1 MRKLIGN
8 KAFYKMVLLVA
19 VPIMVQN
26 GITNFVSLLDNIMVG
41 RVGTEQMSGVAI
53 ANQLLFVFNLA
64 IFGAI
69 SGAGIF
75 GAQYYGSGDHQG
87 VRYTMRYKLI
97 ISMILLGICYV
108 LFWWK
113 GEALI
118 SLFLNDTEQGGDIAL
133 TLREGK
139 KYMYTMLVGLVPFIF
154 SQCYASTLRETGET
168 VLPMKAGIIA
178 VFVNLGLNYV
188 FIFGHLG
195 MPAMGVQGA
204 ALATVISRF
213 VETGLIMTV
222 VHRHKDQ
229 YRFADGLYR
238 SLKIPAHLVKSITI
252 KGTPLML
259 NELLWSMGMSVIMQ
273 SYSLRGLSAIAALN
287 INSTVFNLLSTV
299 YFAMGSAISIIIG
312 QQLGAGE
319 TEKAKDT
326 DAKLIFF
333 AILLSTGMGI
343 LAVLIA
349 PAIPQIYNTSD
360 EVRSLA
366 TQLIRVSGLCMP
378 LACFVQTSYFTLR
391 SGGKTVLTFLFDCVY
406 VWIITIPAA
415 FVLARFTD
423 MPIVPL
429 YLCVQLM
436 DIIKAVVGFILVK
449 KGIWVHN
456 IVAGSK
462 EETTV

>member
-1 MRKLIGN
+1 MKKLIGN

-19 VPIMVQN
+19 VPIMIQN

-64 IFGAI
+64 VFGAI

-75 GAQYYGSGDHQG
+75 SAQFFGSGDDEG
-87 VRYTMRYKLI
+87 VRHTMRYKLLI
-97 ISMILLGICYV
+97 CVILLAICY
-108 LFWWK
+108 LLILLK

-118 SLFLNDTEQGGDIAL
+118 SLFLNDTETGGDVAL

-178 VFVNLGLNYV
+178 VFVNLILNYIL
-188 FIFGHLG
+188 IFGHLG

-204 ALATVISRF
+204 AVATVISRF
-213 VETGLIMTV
+213 VETGMIMVV

-238 SLKIPAHLVKSITI
+238 SMRIPLHLVKVIFI
-252 KGTPLML
+252 KGTPLMF
-259 NELLWSMGMSVIMQ
+259 NELLWSMGMSTIMQ

-287 INSTVFNLLSTV
+287 INSTVFNLFSTV
-299 YFAMGSAISIIIG
+299 YFAMGSAISIIVG

-319 TEKAKDT
+319 AEKAKDT

-333 AILLSTGMGI
+333 AIMLSTAVGVI
-343 LAVLIA
+343 AALAA
-349 PAIPQIYNTSD
+349 PLIPQIYNTSD
-360 EVRSLA
+360 EVRQLA
-366 TQLIRVSGLCMP
+366 TQLIQVSALCMP

-406 VWIITIPAA
+406 VWAISIPTA
-415 FVLARFTD
+415 FILARYTA

-429 YLCVQLM
+429 YLTVQLM
-436 DIIKAVVGFILVK
+436 DMIKAIVGFILVK

-456 IVAGSK
+456 IVDSTKK
-462 EETTV
+462 EVAP

>member
-1 MRKLIGN
+1 MRKLVGD

-64 IFGAI
+64 VFGAI

-75 GAQYYGSGDHQG
+75 SAQFFGSGDHEG
-87 VRYTMRYKLI
+87 VRFTMRYKLMI
-97 ISMILLGICYV
+97 CVILLAICYV
-108 LFWWK
+108 LIWLK

-118 SLFLNDTEQGGDIAL
+118 ALFLNDAESGGDVAL

-139 KYMYTMLVGLVPFIF
+139 KYMHTMLIGLVPFIF

-168 VLPMKAGIIA
+168 VLPMKAGITA
-178 VFVNLGLNYV
+178 VFVNLILNYI

-195 MPAMGVQGA
+195 VPAMGVQGA
-204 ALATVISRF
+204 AVATVISRF
-213 VETGLIMTV
+213 VETGMIMIV
-222 VHRHKDQ
+222 VHRNKDQ
-229 YRFADGLYR
+229 YRFAQELYR
-238 SLKIPAHLVKSITI
+238 SMHIPKKLVKAITI

-259 NELLWSMGMSVIMQ
+259 NEFLWSLGMSVIMQ

-287 INSTVFNLLSTV
+287 INSTVFNLFSTV
-299 YFAMGSAISIIIG
+299 YFAMGSSISIIVG

-333 AILLSTGMGI
+333 AVMLSA
-343 LAVLIA
+343 AVAVIA
-349 PAIPQIYNTSD
+349 IIAAPFIPQIYNTTQ
-360 EVRSLA
+360 EVRALA
-366 TQLIRVSGLCMP
+366 TKLIQVSALCMP
-378 LACFVQTSYFTLR
+378 LACFVQASYFTLR
-391 SGGKTVLTFLFDCVY
+391 SGGKTIVTFLFDCVY
-406 VWIITIPAA
+406 VWLITIPVV
-415 FVLARFTD
+415 FILARYTA

-429 YLCVQLM
+429 YLVVQLM
-436 DIIKAVVGFILVK
+436 DIIKAVVGFVLVK
-449 KGIWVHN
+449 KGVWVHN
-456 IVAGSK
+456 IVAASK
-462 EETTV
+462 EETA